1 MAVEMDELFGV
12 VAAQKDRQMEHLEA
26 ERALVLLAR
35 WATRRA
41 QRVAKERSDSA
52 VSTVTDEGI
61 NSYGA
66 KIAKN

>member
-12 VAAQKDRQMEHLEA
+12 VAAQTDGQMEPLEA

-41 QRVAKERSDSA
+41 QRVAKERSDA
-52 VSTVTDEGI
+52 ACLTGEGI
-61 NSYGA
+61 NSYA
-66 KIAKN
+66 TNMAKN